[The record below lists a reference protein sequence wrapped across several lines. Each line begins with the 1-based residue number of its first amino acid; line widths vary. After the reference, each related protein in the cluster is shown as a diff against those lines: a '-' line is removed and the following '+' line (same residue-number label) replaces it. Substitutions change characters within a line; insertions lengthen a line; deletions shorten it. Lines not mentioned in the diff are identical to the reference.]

1 MIYIE
6 LKKKAM
12 GIVNQLFDLVEVPV
26 EKRQEVNDKA
36 DEYMMEQLMLHNVSN
51 RRELLKAFMKHLE
64 KGGAISFKD
73 YDYSIRNFEEENK
86 SFL

>member
-1 MIYIE
+1 MIYRE

-26 EKRQEVNDKA
+26 EKRQELNDKA
-36 DEYMMEQLMLHNVSN
+36 DEYMVEQLMFHNVSN

-86 SFL
+86 SLL